1 MKPCKDQYS
10 MDIRVTYADTDQMG
24 VVYYSNY
31 LVWFEMVRTEFF
43 RAKGIVY
50 KDLEVTEK
58 IYLPV
63 VEAHCT
69 YKSPVKYDD
78 VVSISTGLSEMGRC
92 RLTFEY
98 EIMKDGKLTT
108 TGYTKHVFID
118 NTGRPIEIPAKI
130 RNSFLK

>member
-1 MKPCKDQYS
+1 

-31 LVWFEMVRTEFF
+31 LIWFEMVRTEFF

-50 KDLEVTEK
+50 KDLEVK
-58 IYLPV
+58 DRIYLPV

-78 VVSISTGLSEMGRC
+78 VINISAYLSEVGRC

-98 EIMKDGKLTT
+98 EIMKEGKLTT
-108 TGYTKHVFID
+108 TGYTKHVFIND
-118 NTGRPIEIPAKI
+118 SSRPIEIPEKI
-130 RNSFLK
+130 RNGFSK